1 MKRLSEVEKQSKVMP
16 GTVVTEKTVK
26 GEQPLNTGE
35 VSVKKI
41 EKNLCKNFIKHSQ

>member
-1 MKRLSEVEKQSKVMP
+1 MEKQSKVMP

-35 VSVKKI
+35 VSIKEI
-41 EKNLCKNFIKHSQ
+41 EKNLRKNFIKHSK